1 MFSSV
6 CTLNIPAC
14 FLLLPFQGQD
24 GPPGDK
30 GDDGEPGQTVSNWME
45 GICVQSPQCLC
56 AGPRALTQKDVQ
68 QLTTSTFPCC
78 VPHPILSR
86 LCQPGY
92 CHPSRLLSNASKK
105 QNLAYKK
112 NQNLAF
118 RFKLAMPYGITWW
131 EGIKQDTTCT
141 PRKCWELYWPPTP
154 RLSTNSKSQL
164 EFCTLAPASYVS
176 WCSHGFSSTLHLGFP
191 RSHGRARTLRTPR
204 KKGKLI
210 V

>member
-1 MFSSV
+1 MYSNKFPTASPATCPVPSLPV
-6 CTLNIPAC
+6 CVSLATAIH
-14 FLLLPFQGQD
+14 
-24 GPPGDK
+24 PG
-30 GDDGEPGQTVSNWME
+30 
-45 GICVQSPQCLC
+45 CL
-56 AGPRALTQKDVQ
+56 AIHLK
-68 QLTTSTFPCC
+68 
-78 VPHPILSR
+78 
-86 LCQPGY
+86 
-92 CHPSRLLSNASKK
+92 SKT
-105 QNLAYKK
+105 LAYEKT
-112 NQNLAF
+112 NLAF

-164 EFCTLAPASYVS
+164 EFCTLAPSSHVS

-204 KKGKLI
+204 KKGKMI